1 MWTLSPRRSP
11 TGCCSSAAPQDWAT
25 ASTCRSTHTKGD
37 HRVSA
42 AECRG
47 LASGKSR
54 CSAPTGYDAALLHGA
69 SLINP
74 PSPSASTTPSPT
86 SSPVR
91 AMPSHNWRPQRNCSG
106 SSTTATTP
114 TAPYRCTGTPAA
126 FSPPASPRP
135 PSLRMGPAVGDWRGS
150 IHFLKLSYL
159 MVRRPSDREQH
170 RS

>member
-1 MWTLSPRRSP
+1 LPNSVPWNAGYYKWTLSPRRSP

-69 SLINP
+69 SLIKP
-74 PSPSASTTPSPT
+74 AIAERVYDTFADILTGPGAAVAQLAATAKLLWLIDHGDHPDRAVPLHRHARSILAACFPET
-86 SSPVR
+86 SLPED
-91 AMPSHNWRPQRNCSG
+91 G
-106 SSTTATTP
+106 
-114 TAPYRCTGTPAA
+114 
-126 FSPPASPRP
+126 PR
-135 PSLRMGPAVGDWRGS
+135 RG
-150 IHFLKLSYL
+150 
-159 MVRRPSDREQH
+159 
-170 RS
+170 